1 MSRTRKLPR
10 IRPSGRIIVPND
22 FGILLKTIDFSPI
35 STSPIIKSIPSAAR
49 PGDELQIIHRPLD
62 DGNDTGLECFPRA
75 SLKIE
80 KKRLDRAAA
89 KISQEPALELEE
101 DPAHLRHRE
110 DDLALQDI
118 QKKRLPH
125 PLPPFLKPVGVTG
138 GAKAPGLA
146 GKHQKMFGPA
156 ARATDPGEPA
166 ARIAAVKTSLRGAKR
181 RGNLMPFA
189 RHFEITTAF
198 QAS

>member
-1 MSRTRKLPR
+1 
-10 IRPSGRIIVPND
+10 
-22 FGILLKTIDFSPI
+22 
-35 STSPIIKSIPSAAR
+35 
-49 PGDELQIIHRPLD
+49 
-62 DGNDTGLECFPRA
+62 
-75 SLKIE
+75 
-80 KKRLDRAAA
+80 LDRAAA

-138 GAKAPGLA
+138 GAKPPGLA
-146 GKHQKMFGPA
+146 GKQQKMFGPA
-156 ARATDPGEPA
+156 ARTTDPGEPVA
-166 ARIAAVKTSLRGAKR
+166 GIAAVKTSLRGAKR
-181 RGNLMPFA
+181 HGNLMPFA